1 MVTLLPSH
9 DGLLP
14 KWLLLVRLSQS
25 NVAELPIDVTQ
36 VAITSIGNSVQAY
49 TTLSYTRRLYAGPAD
64 GKKTEAATSSV
75 TPLSARTFGTWTFM
89 ASIVRLYAAYH
100 IDEPAWY
107 QVAFWTFLV
116 AFGHFMSEM
125 AVYKTARWRGPWL
138 APATVATS
146 SIIWMAMQHSYYVK

>member
-1 MVTLLPSH
+1 MAYCPSGFHWFATSSSSLEYLP
-9 DGLLP
+9 
-14 KWLLLVRLSQS
+14 V
-25 NVAELPIDVTQ
+25 DVFQ
-36 VAITSIGNSVQAY
+36 VAITSIGNSIQAY
-49 TTLSYTRRLYAGPAD
+49 STLSYTQRVYAGPPNS
-64 GKKTEAATSSV
+64 KNPEAVTSPV

-107 QVAFWTFLV
+107 QVAFWTYLV

-138 APATVATS
+138 APAIVATTS
-146 SIIWMAMQHSYYVK
+146 LIWMTSQYSYYVK